1 VRARRPRWWPLAA
14 SIVIAAVSLWVTATG
29 WVGIRGS
36 HPAFAVTLAVVL
48 AGAITLGLWAVR
60 RRARPV
66 RGPRRRWTARVGL
79 VVVTAL
85 ICGVLVYLRPLAAEP
100 VAIEALA
107 GTPAATVDESATR
120 ILLEP
125 VSDSKGTGLVYYP
138 GALVDP
144 RAYLLLLLPVAEA
157 GYPVRIVK
165 HPFNLAILGSD
176 AAAAVVGDPDDD
188 VDRWVIGGHSL
199 GGAMA
204 ARFAESDRDELVG
217 LVLHAAYP
225 ADDLSGREG
234 LLVTSIYGTADTV
247 ASVGDVLGAGRDLP
261 ADTRFRAVD
270 GAIHAH
276 FGHYGPQRG
285 DGTPTIDRTVAQA
298 EIVAATLA
306 LLDAVTSS

>member
-1 VRARRPRWWPLAA
+1 V
-14 SIVIAAVSLWVTATG
+14 WVTATG

-36 HPAFAVTLAVVL
+36 HPAFAVTLAAVL
-48 AGAITLGLWAVR
+48 AGAIALGFWAVR
-60 RRARPV
+60 WRPAK
-66 RGPRRRWTARVGL
+66 RTPGPWRRWTARAGL
-79 VVVTAL
+79 VVVTL
-85 ICGVLVYLRPLAAEP
+85 VTCGVLVYLRPLAAEP
-100 VAIEALA
+100 VAIEALP
-107 GTPAATVDESATR
+107 GTPAVTVDESATR

-125 VSDSKGTGLVYYP
+125 VTGRQPTGLVYYP

-157 GYPVRIVK
+157 GHPVWIVK
-165 HPFNLAILGSD
+165 HPFNLAILGSG
-176 AAAAVVGDPDDD
+176 AAAAVVGDPEDD
-188 VDRWVIGGHSL
+188 VDRWVIAGHSL

-225 ADDLSGREG
+225 ADDLSGRDG

-247 ASVGDVLGAGRDLP
+247 ASVDDVLGGGSDLP
-261 ADTRFRAVD
+261 ADTRFVAVD

-285 DGTPTIDRTVAQA
+285 DGTPTIDRAAAQS
-298 EIVAATLA
+298 EIVTATVT